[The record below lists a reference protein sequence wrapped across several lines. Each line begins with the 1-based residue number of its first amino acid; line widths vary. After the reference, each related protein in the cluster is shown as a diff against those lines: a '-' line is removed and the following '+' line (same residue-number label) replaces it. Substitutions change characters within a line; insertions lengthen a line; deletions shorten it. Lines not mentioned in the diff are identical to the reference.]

1 MNASV
6 DWSAIEIDFK
16 KKGFLSAGVYSFRD
30 HFRTAMADWFDV
42 AEGLNVLG
50 QQVYIDSA
58 NQVLGKEVMS
68 PISLVLLMMPRCLSG
83 FQGAIVLAERGLGIE
98 AQSLVRSIYETAFWM
113 GYVCNKADNAI
124 PQLKRETLKS
134 EIGLFEASL
143 KHLTQTSSDAK
154 IEVQLRL
161 NEMRK
166 EHAALPKPP
175 NVEKLA
181 DLSGFGSNYFFY
193 KELSGA
199 ATHLSMKSLHIFLEK
214 NADGELIGHQIGPDE
229 ESVGKAVWLG
239 CRAMVL
245 AIDVVQ
251 RALDCTKFDDEL
263 SRLNQQML
271 VLEPFN
277 G

>member
-1 MNASV
+1 MDASV

-16 KKGFLSAGVYSFRD
+16 KKGFLSAGVSLFRD
-30 HFRTAMADWFDV
+30 HFRTAMAEWFEV
-42 AEGLNVLG
+42 AEGLNALG
-50 QQVYIDSA
+50 QQVYVDSA
-58 NQVLGKEVMS
+58 DQVLGKEVMS

-113 GYVCNKADNAI
+113 GYVCKKADTAI
-124 PQLKRETLKS
+124 PQLRRETLKS

-143 KHLTQTSSDAK
+143 KHLTQMSLDAK
-154 IEVQLRL
+154 IEVELRL

-166 EHAALPKPP
+166 EHDALPKPP

-181 DLSGFGSNYFFY
+181 ELSGFGSNYFFY

-199 ATHLSMKSLHIFLEK
+199 ATHLSMKSIHIFLEK
-214 NADGELIGHQIGPDE
+214 NANGDPIGHQIGPDE

-251 RALDCTKFDDEL
+251 RTLDYTKFDHEL
-263 SRLNQQML
+263 NRINEKML
-271 VLEPFN
+271 TLEPFK